1 MPVVNWFLATLVVM
15 VLCTIAI
22 AAPFLVGLLGAA

>member
-22 AAPFLVGLLGAA
+22 AAPFAFALLAAA